1 MTRHI
6 TSRADVVKAL
16 LQALPE
22 LSMTVYASNTTA
34 LNTAATQGHMEVV
47 RLLLQGCRWTA
58 AWR

>member
-6 TSRADVVKAL
+6 TSRADVVK
-16 LQALPE
+16 ALPE